1 MDFQQKNIIP
11 CQKRERILIED
22 IEVMLSFVTLIS
34 KQNKRKIRRVLPAL
48 RGKNYE
54 KNYRRSGDV
63 IRISAWI
70 GPDSRE
76 GLSADTSMR
85 VTGPLG
91 SRP

>member
-1 MDFQQKNIIP
+1 MDFQQEKKFL
-11 CQKRERILIED
+11 CQKKEWVLIDD
-22 IEVMLSFVTLIS
+22 IEAMLRFVTLIS

-48 RGKNYE
+48 RGKNY
-54 KNYRRSGDV
+54 RRSGDV
-63 IRISAWI
+63 IRISALR

-76 GLSADTSMR
+76 GLSVDTRMR

>member
-1 MDFQQKNIIP
+1 MNFQQENIIP
-11 CQKRERILIED
+11 CQKKERILIDD
-22 IEVMLSFVTLIS
+22 IEGMRRIVTLIS
-34 KQNKRKIRRVLPAL
+34 KQKKRKIGRALPAR
-48 RGKNYE
+48 RG

-70 GPDSRE
+70 SPGSRE

>member
-1 MDFQQKNIIP
+1 MDFQQENIIP
-11 CQKRERILIED
+11 YQKKERILIED
-22 IEVMLSFVTLIS
+22 IEVMRRIVTLIS
-34 KQNKRKIRRVLPAL
+34 KQKKQKIRRVLPAR
-48 RGKNYE
+48 RGKNYG
-54 KNYRRSGDV
+54 RSGDV